1 MVARAPIRPALRRI
15 PTFWLTDG
23 LHVLTLV
30 LLVQNT
36 FPERPARLMWFC
48 RLAYL
53 IRLGLRHCGMN
64 VALAIQNLKTRPAK
78 RSVEQAHRRLS
89 AWPLL

>member
-1 MVARAPIRPALRRI
+1 
-15 PTFWLTDG
+15 
-23 LHVLTLV
+23 VLTLV

-36 FPERPARLMWFC
+36 FPERPARLTWFG

-64 VALAIQNLKTRPAK
+64 VALAIQNRKRVPQSDLWSRPTGDF
-78 RSVEQAHRRLS
+78 RLGRYFERVPTCPPS
-89 AWPLL
+89 SIGIGMALR